1 VPIRITTRSVVV
13 FGSANADMTVRSP
26 RLPSVGETVSGTSFA
41 VALGGKGLNQAVAA
55 ARLGAPTA
63 MVGRVGSDVFGD
75 QLRDGL
81 RSSRVN
87 VGDLIT
93 DETLM
98 SGVAVVLV
106 GEAGE
111 NRIVVIP
118 GANGAVGA
126 EDLTRLSERLVVGT
140 ILMLQLELPSEAV
153 SAAIELAAARQVT
166 VILDPAPVPAQ
177 GLPNCAFADHVLL
190 TPNEHEARA
199 LVGFELDSEAAI
211 REAARFLLERGVG
224 AVVLKL
230 AERGL
235 YWATRIESG
244 REFAREVHVVDTVGA
259 GDAVNGALAA
269 ALARGASLSDAARE
283 AVVAGGLAV
292 MKAGACASM
301 PSRHELLAALG
312 EQGDRRGSPPI
323 DPAA

>member
-1 VPIRITTRSVVV
+1 VPSEIKRPSVVV
-13 FGSANADMTVRSP
+13 FGSANADMTVRAS

-63 MVGRVGSDVFGD
+63 MVGRVGSDVFGE
-75 QLRDGL
+75 QLREGL
-81 RSSRVN
+81 RSSGVD
-87 VGDLIT
+87 VGDLTT
-93 DETLM
+93 DVTTM

-106 GEAGE
+106 GEGGE

-118 GANGAVGA
+118 GANGEVGA
-126 EDLTRLSERLVVGT
+126 EDLTLLSERLVPGT
-140 ILMLQLELPSEAV
+140 ILMLQLELSPEAV
-153 SAAIELAAARQVT
+153 SSALALAASREVT
-166 VILDPAPVPAQ
+166 VILDPAPVPIH
-177 GLPNCAFADHVLL
+177 GLPDCVFADHVLL

-211 REAARFLLERGVG
+211 HEAARLLLGRGVG
-224 AVVLKL
+224 GVVLKL

-235 YWATRIESG
+235 YWATHLESG
-244 REFAREVHVVDTVGA
+244 REHARDVHVVDTVGA

-269 ALARGASLSDAARE
+269 ALARGASLSDAASE

-312 EQGDRRGSPPI
+312 QQSESCGSSPI